1 MAQPNNTPTTADL
14 LAMVK
19 QLQEELAAAKV
30 ANVRKL
36 TLKVGDK
43 GTVNIMGLRKFPIAL
58 YPTEIT
64 SIFGI
69 KNEIEAFVKANSNKL
84 SMSKSSG

>member
-1 MAQPNNTPTTADL
+1 MIA
-14 LAMVK
+14 
-19 QLQEELAAAKV
+19 QLQADLAAAKA

-58 YPTEIT
+58 YPTEIA

-69 KNEIEAFVKANSNKL
+69 KDEIEAFVKANSAKL
-84 SMSKSSG
+84 SMSKSVG